1 MPRLR
6 AAVTRFPARANL
18 RSPHF
23 PPRRFS
29 VSTLPV
35 FLTSERPRT
44 RWFVLLFAWAVVA
57 LFATLHTLAF
67 RDYLDLLNRAAQRVP
82 PAVTPMQRI
91 VPTNYADVQTWVRY
105 ALDFEK
111 GAPWRVRTTQKDN
124 APQGREVHWN
134 SAFAHGIAAGGKI
147 RAALTGEP
155 LPLATERSLAWL
167 NLPLFLGTVVL
178 FSVWVTR
185 RTGAGAGALVA
196 LGMLGYESFYSGFAP
211 GYVDHHGV
219 LTSATFGVVLGA
231 IFMGGGWWRTT
242 DDDTAPLLPASR
254 ARARSAAI
262 FSAICG
268 AVGLWFSAAS
278 TIPSIA
284 LVGAAG
290 LVATWSVGRAL
301 RGEGAEFDGGLWRL
315 WAWVGAGTS
324 VGFYLLEYAPH
335 HLGLRMEV
343 NHPFYAL
350 AWWGGGELVA
360 LLAEHRLHGT
370 GWFPRPA
377 SRLIFPLLALAVAPL
392 TIALGGGRVFVV
404 SDPFVAKI
412 PTMVAEGLSLF
423 ATQEIFGWRT
433 FFGYINWNFAPFL
446 IAAGLLIRARAA
458 LRLPVI
464 FAGLVA
470 VGFAGLMFVQ
480 VRWATGASGPLLC
493 LLLVVVAALLQ
504 GRSERVRWLAIT
516 GVVVLLL
523 LPNAVSR
530 IQLVRHAVTNRSA
543 DRMDYQ
549 QLLYR
554 DAAAAIRASQ
564 PTGEIVLLASPNGS
578 TGMGYY
584 GDFKTIGTLYWENYV
599 GLRAAAEIFSATD
612 DETARHLIRARGIT
626 HLAMISEEGFLSQF
640 FSLLHPEKNPDDLK
654 KTFGYALLANQIIP
668 RWLRPIPYRPPA
680 DVVIPGLRVILLQ
693 VVPDQPDWEAHWHI
707 ARAQLALGENDHATQ
722 TFVTAVNL
730 APAAHRAPLLQR
742 AGTTCYQS
750 GAPAAAVVLYRAALN
765 LGDNAATATNLAWLL
780 ATTRAD
786 AVRNGRDALTY
797 AESALRLQG
806 ENPET
811 LSSLAAALA
820 EVGRFPE
827 AVSAASRAVDL
838 VKSTGNAAATKELS
852 ARLAAFRAG
861 QPWRQ

>member
-1 MPRLR
+1 M
-6 AAVTRFPARANL
+6 
-18 RSPHF
+18 
-23 PPRRFS
+23 
-29 VSTLPV
+29 

-44 RWFVLLFAWAVVA
+44 RWFILLLAWGVVA

-82 PAVTPMQRI
+82 PVTTPMQRI
-91 VPTNYADVQTWVRY
+91 VPTNYADVQMWVRY

-134 SAFAHGIAAGGKI
+134 SAFAHGVAAGGKVQ
-147 RAALTGEP
+147 AALTGEP
-155 LPLATERSLAWL
+155 LSLATERSLAWL
-167 NLPLFLGTVVL
+167 NLPLFLGAVAL
-178 FSVWVTR
+178 FSTWVSR
-185 RTGAGAGALVA
+185 RAGAGAGALVA

-231 IFMGGGWWRTT
+231 IFMGGGWWRTA
-242 DDDTAPLLPASR
+242 DDPAPLLPTSR
-254 ARARSAAI
+254 AQAKSAAI
-262 FSAICG
+262 FSAVCG

-290 LVATWSVGRAL
+290 LVTTWSVGRAL
-301 RGEGAEFDGGLWRL
+301 REEGGEFDGGLWRL
-315 WAWVGAGTS
+315 WARVGAATS
-324 VGFYLLEYAPH
+324 VAFYLLEYAPH
-335 HLGLRMEV
+335 HLGLRLEV

-360 LLAEHRLHGT
+360 LLAEHRLTGT
-370 GWFPRPA
+370 GWLPRPA
-377 SRLIFPLLALAVAPL
+377 WRLIFPLLALAVAPL

-423 ATQEIFGWRT
+423 ATQKVFGWRT
-433 FFGYINWNFAPFL
+433 FFGYVNWNFAPFL
-446 IAAGLLIRARAA
+446 IAAGLLIRTRASV
-458 LRLPVI
+458 RLPLMFSSLVALA
-464 FAGLVA
+464 FAGLI
-470 VGFAGLMFVQ
+470 FAQ

-493 LLLVVVAALLQ
+493 LLLVVLAVLLQ
-504 GRSERVRWLAIT
+504 GRSVRVRWLAIT
-516 GVVVLLL
+516 GAIGLLL
-523 LPNAVSR
+523 LPNAITR
-530 IQLVRHAVTNRSA
+530 IQLVRHAVTARTA
-543 DRMDYQ
+543 DRMDLQ

-584 GDFKTIGTLYWENYV
+584 GDFKTIGTLYWENYT
-599 GLRAAAEIFSATD
+599 GMRAAAEIFSAPD
-612 DETARHLIRARGIT
+612 DETARNLIRARGIT

-640 FSLLHPEKNPDDLK
+640 FSILYPERKPEEFK
-654 KTFGYALLANQIIP
+654 KTFGYALLADQTIP
-668 RWLRPIPYRPPA
+668 RWLRPIPYRPPV
-680 DVVIPGLRVILLQ
+680 DVAIPGLRVILLQ
-693 VVPDQPDWEAHWHI
+693 VVPDQPDWEAIWHI
-707 ARAQLALGENDHATQ
+707 ARAQLALGESDHAAQ
-722 TFVTAVNL
+722 SFVTSVNQ
-730 APAAHRAPLLQR
+730 APAAHRADLLQR
-742 AGTTCYQS
+742 AGTICYQS
-750 GAPAAAVVLYRAALN
+750 GAPAAAAALYRTALT
-765 LGDNAATATNLAWLL
+765 LGDNATVAANLAWLL

-786 AVRNGRDALTY
+786 AVRDGRAALTY
-797 AESALRLQG
+797 AESAIRLQG
-806 ENPET
+806 ENPEN

-820 EVGRFPE
+820 EVGRFPD
-827 AVSAASRAVDL
+827 AISAATRAVDL
-838 VKSTGNAAATKELS
+838 VKTTGNAPAEKELG